1 MKFEPWVSFNLLFI
15 CLTLGFLSLKTDS
28 ITTSITNKVELS
40 TYLKVRHHLKNI
52 YVITPL
58 SNDESEVCRELKII
72 NSSGQKQLLKILST
86 DSKTTLLLDELVI
99 LDNLKWAKINIHK
112 NTKIPILILQIQ
124 NRDSPLILSLQRKI
138 TRHVNG

>member
-15 CLTLGFLSLKTDS
+15 CIILGFLSLKTDS

-40 TYLKVRHHLKNI
+40 AYLKVRHLLKNI
-52 YVITPL
+52 YVITSL
-58 SNDESEVCRELKII
+58 SNDKSGVYREVQIV

-112 NTKIPILILQIQ
+112 NTKIPTLILQTQ

-138 TRHVNG
+138 TEHFNG

>member
-1 MKFEPWVSFNLLFI
+1 MKFEPWISFNLLFI
-15 CLTLGFLSLKTDS
+15 CITLGFLSLKTDS
-28 ITTSITNKVELS
+28 ITTSITNKIELS

-86 DSKTTLLLDELVI
+86 NSKTTLLLDQLVI

-112 NTKIPILILQIQ
+112 NTKIPTLILQMQ
-124 NRDSPLILSLQRKI
+124 SRDSPLILSLQRKI

>member
-72 NSSGQKQLLKILST
+72 NSSGQKQLLKIVST
-86 DSKTTLLLDELVI
+86 NSKTTLLLDELVI

>member
-15 CLTLGFLSLKTDS
+15 CITIGFLSLKSDS
-28 ITTSITNKVELS
+28 ITTSIANKVELS

-58 SNDESEVCRELKII
+58 NNDESEVCRELQII

-86 DSKTTLLLDELVI
+86 NSKTILLLDELVV

-112 NTKIPILILQIQ
+112 NTKIPTLILQIQ
-124 NRDSPLILSLQRKI
+124 NRDSPLILSLQRKT
-138 TRHVNG
+138 TRHFNG